1 MPRELVQGSVAEDRA
16 EIEARIKQAWEAQ
29 DYERAA
35 TEVLESYGGEILG
48 FLASR
53 LRSQSD
59 AAEVFSMFTEDLWVG
74 MPGFQWKCSMRGFC
88 YTIARNAANRYKV
101 APANRGDR
109 NVGLTKASNLSR
121 IVEQVRTRTVA
132 YMRTEVKSK
141 MRQLREQLPEDDQTL
156 LILRVDR
163 NLPWRELAMVMTDG
177 GESLPDDELDKIS
190 ARMRKRFQLAKERR
204 KELARAEGLI

>member
-1 MPRELVQGSVAEDRA
+1 MGEDRSEVESA
-16 EIEARIKQAWEAQ
+16 IRARWDAK
-29 DYERAA
+29 DYGKAA
-35 TEVLESYGGEILG
+35 TLVLESYGAEILG
-48 FLASR
+48 FLAAR

-59 AAEVFSMFTEDLWVG
+59 AAEVFSMFTEDLWNG
-74 MPGFQWKCSMRGFC
+74 LPNFQWRCSMRGFC
-88 YTIARNAANRYKV
+88 YTIARNAGNRYRV

-109 NVGLTKASNLSR
+109 NVGLSKASHLSK
-121 IVEQVRTRTVA
+121 VVDQVRDRTVA

-163 NLPWRELAMVMTDG
+163 NLPWRELAIVMSDG
-177 GESLPDDELDKIS
+177 ADLSDAELDKVS
-190 ARMRKRFQLAKERR
+190 ARMRKRFQLAKDRL

>member
-1 MPRELVQGSVAEDRA
+1 MAEDRS
-16 EIEARIKQAWEAQ
+16 EVEAAIRAACDSG

-35 TEVLESYGGEILG
+35 TRALEAYGGEILG
-48 FLASR
+48 FLAAR

-74 MPGFQWKCSMRGFC
+74 LPGFQWKCSMRGFC
-88 YTIARNAANRYKV
+88 YTIARNAGNRYKV
-101 APANRGDR
+101 APVNRADR
-109 NVGLTKASNLSR
+109 NVGLTKASHLSR
-121 IVEQVRTRTVA
+121 IVDEVRSRTVA

-163 NLPWRELAMVMTDG
+163 NLPWRELAMVMTEG
-177 GESLPDDELDKIS
+177 GESLPDAELDKIS
-190 ARMRKRFQLAKERR
+190 ARMRKRFQLAKD
-204 KELARAEGLI
+204 KLKDLARAEGLI